1 MKEFGVCICGFGI
14 VGSGAYEILQKI
26 GTYVV
31 SVFDL
36 PTNTRVPEGLLVSD
50 IDDVIN
56 DKRVDCIV
64 ECIGHEKLPY
74 QIITKALKAGK
85 SIVTSNKETVSN
97 HFQEYVELAKENHCH
112 FLYEA
117 SVGGGMPVL
126 STLKGIRMYEE
137 IQAFYGIFNGT
148 TNFVLGEI
156 FDNNKTMDEA
166 IKEAQRLG
174 FAESDPTD
182 DLEGNDLLRKG
193 YILGALA
200 FDHSLKMENIARCGI
215 KNLSQSFIDEV
226 KRSGKIM
233 KFLLMA
239 KMEEDGIHYAIVPTL
254 VSPNSRFNVVK
265 KEYNAVLF
273 KTKFHEDLFM
283 YGKGA
288 GKYPTGSAIAED
300 VERIEEGV
308 DDLNSLSFLDTPT
321 IPLIEADY
329 LVEDWD
335 GRIFRKRIKSK
346 EEFDSYKLVAR
357 FEDNL

>member
-1 MKEFGVCICGFGI
+1 MKEFGICICGFGI
-14 VGSGAYEILQKI
+14 VGSGTYEILQKLNA
-26 GTYVV
+26 YVV
-31 SVFDL
+31 SIFDL
-36 PTNTRVPEGLLVSD
+36 PTNKRVPENLLVSNL
-50 IDDVIN
+50 DDVIN
-56 DKRVDCIV
+56 DKRIDCIV
-64 ECIGHEKLPY
+64 ECLGHEKLPY
-74 QIITKALKAGK
+74 ELITRALKAGK
-85 SIVTSNKETVSN
+85 SVVTSNKETVSN
-97 HFQEYVELAKENHCH
+97 HFEEYVRLSKENHCH

-126 STLKGIRMYEE
+126 STLKGVRLYEE
-137 IQAFYGIFNGT
+137 ILGFYGIFNGT

-200 FDHSLKMENIARCGI
+200 FDHSLEMKNIARCGI

-239 KMEEDGIHYAIVPTL
+239 NKESDGIHYAIVPTL

-273 KTKFHEDLFM
+273 KTKYHEDLFM

-288 GKYPTGSAIAED
+288 GKYPTGSAIVED
-300 VERIEEGV
+300 VERIREGV
-308 DDLNSLSFLDTPT
+308 DDLNSLSFSATPT

-335 GRIFRKRIKSK
+335 GRIFRKHIIAK

-357 FEDNL
+357 FEDYL